1 MKMEEIV
8 EHWEVDSKIDQSEIT
23 QVTTNIPILHN
34 KYYKMYIRERYA
46 QKSMEL
52 ELKRLKH
59 EKFEFYSQG
68 PNPDTPKE
76 WKLPAIGKVLKSEV
90 PTYVDTDPDIIKA
103 TLKLYS
109 QTEKVDYLD
118 AIIKMIVNRGYQVKS
133 IIDWEKF
140 KAGA

>member
-1 MKMEEIV
+1 MNMEEITSA
-8 EHWEVDSKIDQSEIT
+8 WEVDSKIDTSEIT

-34 KYYKMYIRERYA
+34 KYYKMYIKERYVYRT
-46 QKSMEL
+46 QEL

-59 EKFEFYSQG
+59 EKYEFYSQG

-90 PTYVDTDPDIIKA
+90 PTYVDTDHDVVKA
-103 TLKLYS
+103 TLKLFAQS
-109 QTEKVDYLD
+109 EKVDYLD